1 MQAVTYLSPGL
12 PESLFEAMA
21 HVIGAE
27 LSFERERSGPEPG
40 EDPFADGRYDLGW
53 ICSTSFVDV
62 HRRSR
67 LATGDPSIRLVGVA
81 WVPDDPASGDRP
93 VYFGDLVVAADSSAR
108 SLAELAGSR
117 IGCNDPVSL
126 SGHHALRHAIT
137 RSGAD
142 PASFAELV
150 FTGGHRR
157 SLERLVLGELDAA
170 VIDSVVR
177 RARAVA
183 DPDVARLRVIDR
195 LGPWPVQ
202 PLVARVGL
210 DDRVVERIAE
220 RLFAAAEEG
229 PLANELARAGLTRL
243 AAVEPSDFDEVRTMM
258 ATESGHRWAGG
269 VRQFGFPTE
278 ENR

>member
-1 MQAVTYLSPGL
+1 MQAVSYLSPGL

-21 HVIGAE
+21 EVIGAE
-27 LSFERERSGPEPG
+27 LTFERERSGPGPG

-53 ICSTSFVDV
+53 ICATSFVDV

-81 WVPDDPASGDRP
+81 WVPDDPASQDRP
-93 VYFGDLVVAADSSAR
+93 VYFADLLVPADSSVR
-108 SLAELAGSR
+108 SLADLAGAR

-142 PASFAELV
+142 PASFARLV

-157 SLERLVLGELDAA
+157 SLDRLVQGDLDAA

-177 RARAVA
+177 RICAVA

-202 PLVARVGL
+202 PLVARAGL
-210 DDRVVERIAE
+210 DARLVETIAE
-220 RLFAAAEEG
+220 RLFAAAEKG
-229 PLANELARAGLTRL
+229 TLADELARAGLTRL
-243 AAVEPSDFDEVRTMM
+243 TAVEPSDFDDVRTLM
-258 ATESGHRWAGG
+258 TAGS
-269 VRQFGFPTE
+269 
-278 ENR
+278 